1 MKRFQLSLVSI
12 LVIFACLAL
21 PSCKKKD
28 AAAPAADA
36 AAPAADAAKAD
47 AAKAADAA
55 KPADAAAADAAKADA
70 AKPADAA
77 AADAAKPA
85 DAAAADAAKPA
96 DAAVPVALKFAKMAK
111 NPLFIDGNVIHLGYE
126 LTIDSEDSSRKGAP
140 GWKCE
145 EEDSCTLEVK
155 SDLDC
160 TVKIVL
166 NEDKYSASQLSCVAK
181 DGAFFP
187 ADTFPN
193 GIWAVDSHGIYFS
206 ASTDPMKR
214 RATPGCEDCKEGT
227 LEYDFEDMDDREA
240 WVVNFESAVAA
251 VEGDEEEHGCDDGCE
266 VTGSTYKCCTTD
278 ASGYQ
283 IVWDNDRG
291 LVEYDG
297 VAYGEKDGEFGN
309 LSIKV
314 K

>member
-1 MKRFQLSLVSI
+1 MKHFHLSLVSI

-28 AAAPAADA
+28 AGAHAADA
-36 AAPAADAAKAD
+36 AA
-47 AAKAADAA
+47 
-55 KPADAAAADAAKADA
+55 
-70 AKPADAA
+70 
-77 AADAAKPA
+77 
-85 DAAAADAAKPA
+85 
-96 DAAVPVALKFAKMAK
+96 PVALKFAKMAK

-126 LTIDSEDSSRKGAP
+126 VTIFSEASLRKSAP

-145 EEDSCTLEVK
+145 EDESCTLEVK

-166 NEDKYSASQLSCVAK
+166 NEDKYSVSQLTCVAK

-187 ADTFPN
+187 AETFPN
-193 GIWAVDSHGIYFS
+193 GVWAADSQGIHFS

-214 RATPGCEDCKEGT
+214 KAPPGCENCEEGT
-227 LEYDFEDMDDREA
+227 LEYDFEDMDDMEG
-240 WVVNFESAVAA
+240 WVVNFKSAEAIKD
-251 VEGDEEEHGCDDGCE
+251 DEEEHGCDGGDGCE
-266 VTGSTYKCCTTD
+266 VSGSTYKCCTSD
-278 ASGYQ
+278 ANGYV

-309 LSIKV
+309 LSIKA

>member
-1 MKRFQLSLVSI
+1 MKHFHLSLVSI

-28 AAAPAADA
+28 AEAPT
-36 AAPAADAAKAD
+36 
-47 AAKAADAA
+47 
-55 KPADAAAADAAKADA
+55 ADAAKADA

-77 AADAAKPA
+77 KDAAKA
-85 DAAAADAAKPA
+85 DAAAPASDAAA
-96 DAAVPVALKFAKMAK
+96 PVTLKFAKMAK

-126 LTIDSEDSSRKGAP
+126 VAIFSEDSLRNGAP

-145 EEDSCTLEVK
+145 EDESCTLEVK

-166 NEDKYSASQLSCVAK
+166 NEDKYSASQLTRVAK

-187 ADTFPN
+187 AETFPN
-193 GIWAVDSHGIYFS
+193 GVWAADSQGIHFS

-214 RATPGCEDCKEGT
+214 KATPGCENCEEGT
-227 LEYDFEDMDDREA
+227 LEYDFEDMDDMEG
-240 WVVNFESAVAA
+240 WVVNFKYAEAIKD
-251 VEGDEEEHGCDDGCE
+251 DEEENGCNDDCE
-266 VTGSTYKCCTTD
+266 VSGSTYKCCTSD
-278 ASGYQ
+278 AGGYV

-309 LSIKV
+309 LSIKA